1 MYLRLGEWQWIPSF
15 NMTINSLNFSIFNFC
30 IYKYF
35 QKGERE
41 RESGRERWERGRRE
55 GERGRGRKKE
65 RETWANTFEK
75 SRTRFILIG
84 NWNSWARPNKLSDHT
99 HRIQKLQV
107 LFFPFEGGLTL
118 RTVFEPKSTLNFR
131 DGNFLRRSCAHHNI
145 LTIPIRRYVLKH
157 WAFVIQNGVKTP
169 LIHWC
174 GLCQAP

>member
-1 MYLRLGEWQWIPSF
+1 MWIPW
-15 NMTINSLNFSIFNFC
+15 TSLSLIFAFTNIF
-30 IYKYF
+30 K
-35 QKGERE
+35 KASE

-107 LFFPFEGGLTL
+107 FFPFWRWFDTKDSM
-118 RTVFEPKSTLNFR
+118 TVFEPKSTLNFR

-145 LTIPIRRYVLKH
+145 PTIPIRRYVLKH